1 MNGEQPPPYRPHF
14 PEEPSAPDYPALSSQ
29 PVAFPGSS
37 YQTFPQA
44 YAGGGDHTYYQGPP
58 GLLRPPGAFMAQ
70 PGSQGFY
77 SKPPKTFQQWDGPRP
92 YGEPPKHTVFVV
104 QQQDQDDG
112 ADDSCLTT
120 CSAALCCC
128 FLWDML
134 TSR

>member
-1 MNGEQPPPYRPHF
+1 P
-14 PEEPSAPDYPALSSQ
+14 L
-29 PVAFPGSS
+29 
-37 YQTFPQA
+37 QTFPQA

-77 SKPPKTFQQWDGPRP
+77 SEPPKTFQQWDGPRP

-104 QQQDQDDG
+104 QQQDQDDS